1 MHNDPAVPHASDE
14 WQFVAAAYARPGV
27 AQACLL
33 LQDELG
39 VDVLVLLHL
48 AFVRFRSLTP
58 VASEQIE
65 MADRAVR
72 EWRDK
77 VVQPLRAVRRSLDK
91 NDPHVHGLRADI
103 QRCELNAER
112 HGLSLLAAAPLM
124 SDGMASAEKEG
135 SFVQQIADFYG
146 IRNGRAASMPKPE
159 IAGAI
164 ELLERQ
170 LASAT

>member
-1 MHNDPAVPHASDE
+1 
-14 WQFVAAAYARPGV
+14 
-27 AQACLL
+27 
-33 LQDELG
+33 
-39 VDVLVLLHL
+39 
-48 AFVRFRSLTP
+48 
-58 VASEQIE
+58 

-91 NDPHVHGLRADI
+91 NDPHVHGLRSDI

-112 HGLSLLAAAPLM
+112 HGLSLLAAVPLM
-124 SDGMASAEKEG
+124 NDGMASAKKEG

-146 IRNGRAASMPKPE
+146 IRNGHAASMPRPE

-170 LASAT
+170 LTSAT